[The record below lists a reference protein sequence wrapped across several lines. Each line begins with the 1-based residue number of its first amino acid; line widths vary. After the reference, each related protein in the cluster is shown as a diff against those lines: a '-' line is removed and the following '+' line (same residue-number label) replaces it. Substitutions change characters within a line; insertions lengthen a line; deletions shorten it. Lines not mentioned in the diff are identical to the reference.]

1 MFLVT
6 NRKISVGGRGI
17 NAFGQTPNESG
28 PNELRL
34 AFAEK
39 NGTNWKVNVIP
50 DVATEKMKKDA
61 ELKENGRSYFA
72 SDYVASILFNK
83 LQSEKRNLLFF
94 VHGYNNSMEEVLE
107 RAYRLEQLYNVE
119 VLAFSWPANGGGIW
133 GTASYLSD
141 KRDARASTVALDRAL
156 ERMSYLFREQ
166 VEKVKVEIN
175 KKIEEGSGR
184 KLSSEKRNEL
194 IMRLQ
199 EDKCAISVNMM
210 AHSMGNYLYQY
221 SLYPKSSGA
230 HDLLFDN
237 VILAAA
243 DANNEGHKDWVDK
256 IPCRKSVY
264 VTLNEDDKALR
275 LARAKVGE
283 EQLPRLGHYLH
294 NLDSKK
300 CVYVD
305 FTGIVGDS
313 HAYFEGTPVEGPNN
327 VVFNFFNK
335 TFNGFSVYNDLF
347 FNAGTNSYKLN

>member
-6 NRKISVGGRGI
+6 NRKLNVGGRGI
-17 NAFGQTPNESG
+17 KAFGLTPNESG

-34 AFAEK
+34 VSAEK
-39 NGTNWKVNVIP
+39 NGENWKVNIIP
-50 DVATEKMKKDA
+50 DEATDKMKKDA
-61 ELKENGRSYFA
+61 ELNENGRAYYA
-72 SDYVASILFNK
+72 SDYVASVLFKK
-83 LQSEKRNLLFF
+83 LQADKRNLLFF
-94 VHGYNNSMEEVLE
+94 VHGYNNNMEEVLE
-107 RAYRLEQLYNVE
+107 RAYRLEKLYNVE
-119 VLAFSWPANGGGIW
+119 VLAFSWPANGGGTW

-141 KRDARASTVALDRAL
+141 KKDARASTVALERAL
-156 ERMSYLFREQ
+156 GRMSYLFREQ

-175 KKIEEGSGR
+175 KKVEKRLGS
-184 KLSSEKRNEL
+184 KLSAEKRNEL
-194 IMRLQ
+194 IMKLQ
-199 EDKCAISVNMM
+199 EDNCAISVNMM

-221 SLYPKSSGA
+221 TLYPKSSDA

-243 DANNEGHKDWVDK
+243 DTNNEGHKDWVDK

-275 LARAKVGE
+275 WSRAKVGE

-300 CVYVD
+300 CVYID

-313 HAYFEGTPVEGPNN
+313 HAYFEDVPVEGPNN

-335 TFNGFSVYNDLF
+335 TFNGFSVYNDLT
-347 FNAGTNSYKLN
+347 FNAGTNSYRLK